1 MAAAIV
7 LWAASVVVNRLLSDM
22 ETIEQAE
29 AEEARKKLEQKNWI
43 DNLQPGKLAPIGA
56 KVPTVFGA
64 KIVPCRLVKQ
74 TEAETLAGLA
84 VGDSPVWR
92 KSGLYIFADAVDGV
106 RMFYQKTAENKA
118 ILMPLGDN
126 TYREREILAEVGH
139 EPGVGREPSQAYNR
153 QPLFFEINPIDGT
166 FSGRYGHFP
175 KVRTVG
181 VSLGNKSVVNRSITL
196 YEDTDFDGVNDQVV
210 EVKGVSIAQST
221 STSFT
226 IFPQGMQ
233 SGSALPTKPFVSYRW
248 QGDKEGALTS
258 QDGTYIF
265 VQEDYSTSKHYYP
278 ETSWSVNAPEAG
290 DSEEEYQTR
299 DTNAYEELACI
310 NIASVNTVGEGG
322 GYTADSGYYVLAE
335 RRSVTGL
342 VSSDTRAL
350 DSFQAEQKIVYSLL
364 DGYVAYP
371 GDLIGANPAIVMA
384 EILTNTVW
392 GMSTPE
398 AEIDIDSFVEA
409 ASILYTENIFI
420 NTAVAD
426 GDYETILD
434 ECANVAEAIIY
445 VSRTTGLITLALL
458 RENQWVDKEF
468 DDTSIT
474 SIATMTATR
483 SDEVPKSVAIRYSDD
498 SNMDMVTYVN
508 SNSIGSMS
516 DITLDMPYVNDSSV
530 ADKILVRNSRLL
542 TAKSVRATVKVPSGS
557 ASDVD
562 PGDVVKFGSVTLGVP
577 TGEYRVL
584 GVADGKADNGE
595 VTLTLVTDTWGNA
608 ATPYYVRT
616 EERLN
621 NISAYALPTPSA
633 EAQGATYLEMSNRLG
648 EITDLNSMVTRPFIS
663 VMAASPSA
671 NHSHFKVPG
680 FSSPD
685 NSAKARF
692 ALWGNLANAILA
704 SDNSIAVDGLG
715 FLPQFDSI
723 MYIGA
728 EMVQVYG
735 YSENTAGVTSIL
747 VRRGCHDTVPV
758 SHLADVRVMQLMLP
772 NNTGVYWMSNLAP
785 VPPVQPP
792 SEYKV
797 ITGLFSG
804 EVLSDS
810 EAQYYQWNPV
820 EGNRSTKPPTP
831 VNVRVNGNSYPN
843 TISGDVTISWSH
855 RQHTDDFK
863 SLTPKHFLSL
873 DGTSGGNFYKVT
885 FVMDGGTF
893 TDTTTALGYVV
904 LEANLIAANGGT
916 APTFIDLTIEGIN
929 PSNGSLSWQKYEY
942 SITYG
947 TGLGQGWGF
956 DWGSNWGD

>member
-1 MAAAIV
+1 MSAIV

-22 ETIEQAE
+22 ETIEQQE
-29 AEEARKKLEQKNWI
+29 AEESRRAEERKNWVE
-43 DNLQPGKLAPIGA
+43 NLQPGKLAPIGA

-74 TEAETLAGLA
+74 TAAETLAGLA
-84 VGDSPVWR
+84 IGDAPVWR
-92 KSGLYIFADAVDGV
+92 RSGLYIFADSVDGV
-106 RMFYQKTAENKA
+106 RMFYQKAEEAKGV
-118 ILMPLGDN
+118 LLPLGDN
-126 TYREREILAEVGH
+126 LYREREVLAEVGH
-139 EPGVGREPSQAYNR
+139 EPGVGREPSEAYNR
-153 QPLFFEINPIDGT
+153 RPLFFEIDPTDGT

-181 VSLGNKSVVNRSITL
+181 VSLGNKSVANRNITT

-226 IFPQGMQ
+226 IFPQGMLG
-233 SGSALPTKPFVSYRW
+233 GSALPTKPFISYRW
-248 QGDKEGALTS
+248 QGDKEGTLTN

-290 DSEEEYQTR
+290 DSEEEYQAR

-310 NIASVNTVGEGG
+310 NIASVNKVGEGG
-322 GYTADSGYYVLAE
+322 GYTSDSGYYVLAE

-342 VSSDTRAL
+342 IGSDSRAL
-350 DSFQAEQKIVYSLL
+350 DSFQLEQKVVFSLL
-364 DGYVAYP
+364 EGYIAYP

-392 GMSTPE
+392 GMGTPSSE
-398 AEIDIDSFVEA
+398 LDIDSFVEA

-426 GDYETILD
+426 GKYETVLD
-434 ECANVAEAIIY
+434 ECANVAESIIY
-445 VSRTTGLITLALL
+445 VNRSNGLITLALL
-458 RENQWVDKEF
+458 REDQWVDKEF
-468 DDTSIT
+468 DDDTISSVDT
-474 SIATMTATR
+474 VTATR
-483 SDEVPKSVAIRYSDD
+483 SDEVPKSVAVRYSDD
-498 SNMDMVTYVN
+498 ASMDMVTYVN

-516 DITLDMPYVNDSSV
+516 DLVLDMPYINDSSV
-530 ADKILVRNSRLL
+530 ADTVLVRNTRLM
-542 TAKSVRATVKVPSGS
+542 TAKSVRATIKVPSGS
-557 ASDVD
+557 ASDVN
-562 PGDVVKFGSVTLGVP
+562 PGDVVKFGSLTLGIP
-577 TGEYRVL
+577 TGQYRVL
-584 GVADGKADNGE
+584 GVTDSKADSGD

-621 NISAYALPTPSA
+621 SISSYALPTPSA

-648 EITDLNSMVTRPFIS
+648 EITDVNSMVTRPFIS

-680 FSSPD
+680 FSPPI
-685 NSAKARF
+685 NSAKSRF
-692 ALWGNLANAILA
+692 ALWGNLANAILP
-704 SDNSIAVDGLG
+704 SDNSIAVNGLG
-715 FLPQFDSI
+715 FLPQFESI

-735 YSENTAGVTSIL
+735 YSEDSAGGTSIL

-758 SHLADVRVMQLMLP
+758 NHPADVRVMQLMLP
-772 NNTGVYWMSNLAP
+772 NNTGIYWMSNLAP

-797 ITGLFSG
+797 ITELFSG
-804 EVLSDS
+804 EVLSS
-810 EAQYYQWNPV
+810 TEAQYYQWNPA

-831 VNVRVNGNSYPN
+831 VNVRVNGTSYPN
-843 TISGDVTISWSH
+843 VISGDVSITWNH

-863 SLTPKHFLSL
+863 SLKPKHFLSL
-873 DGTSGGNFYKVT
+873 DGTSGGNFYQVT
-885 FVMDGGTF
+885 FVMDSGAF

-947 TGLGQGWGF
+947 TGAGQGWGF
-956 DWGSNWGD
+956 DWGNTWGI